1 LEQNIVLNNLILKE
15 AIMAK
20 RITTQHEVIKGRE
33 SEMTQNSNGAFV
45 FAMDD
50 WKQLERFLVLGTE
63 GGTYYIKEE
72 TLTKQNALA
81 LLRCLDEDGKRVV
94 KMVADIS
101 ISGRAYKNNPAIFA
115 LALASAHTN
124 LETRQAAFDAL
135 PKVVRTATHLYT
147 FAHYMQ
153 SFRGWGKAARKAVA
167 KWYTEKSVK
176 DLAYQMIKYQQRDGW
191 THKDIIRL
199 AHPVAN
205 SPEQEALFR
214 WAVAGQNGL
223 SDTVRKI
230 KKNGVMVTE
239 TRSDL
244 SANIHAQVS
253 AFEEMK
259 KLGEQDVKSAIKLIE
274 EHDLPREAVSTHFL
288 NDASVWNA
296 LLKRMPMTAAIR
308 NLGTMSKNKVF
319 DIAEAKNKVLEM
331 LTNKEHLMRSRVHPM
346 QILIALKTYEQ
357 GKGMLGKN
365 TWAVDR
371 DILSALDEA
380 FYKAFVNVTPTGK
393 RILLALDVSGSMT
406 GLGTTPIQGLTARE
420 VTAAMSLITLSVEEN
435 AEVVGFQNRLVK
447 LNISSKMKL
456 PAVMKKIDNLP
467 FGSTD
472 CAAPFSWAKENKR
485 EFDAFCVYT
494 DNETGSGS
502 YWGRSRASAQPA
514 EALKSYRKL
523 TGIPAKMAVIA
534 TAANNFSIADP
545 KDSGM
550 IDVCGFDGTI
560 PAMLGDFI
568 RD

>member
-1 LEQNIVLNNLILKE
+1 MTKKIQ
-15 AIMAK
+15 
-20 RITTQHEVIKGRE
+20 TQHEVIKGRE

-81 LLRCLDEDGKRVV
+81 LLRCLDEDGVRVV
-94 KMVADIS
+94 KMVEDIS
-101 ISGRAYKNNPAIFA
+101 VSGRAYKNNPALFA

-124 LETRQAAFDAL
+124 LETRRAAFAAL
-135 PKVVRTATHLYT
+135 PKVVRTATHLYN

-214 WAVAGQNGL
+214 WAVAGQAGL

-230 KKNGVMVTE
+230 KKNGVITTE

-244 SANIHAQVS
+244 SGNIHSQIA

-259 KLGEQDVKSAIKLIE
+259 KLDQTDIKSAISLIE
-274 EHDLPREAVSTHFL
+274 TYDLPREAVATHFL
-288 NDASVWNA
+288 NDAEIWNA

-308 NLGTMSKNKVF
+308 NLGTMSKNSVF
-319 DIAEAKNKVLEM
+319 NIAEAKNKVLEM
-331 LTNKEHLMRSRVHPM
+331 LSNKEHLMRSRIHPM

-357 GKGMLGKN
+357 GKGMFGKN
-365 TWAVDR
+365 TWTVDR
-371 DILSALDEA
+371 DILHALDEA
-380 FYKAFVNVTPTGK
+380 FYKTFVNVAPTGK
-393 RILLALDVSGSMT
+393 RILLALDVSGSMS
-406 GLGTTPIQGLTARE
+406 GPGTTSVQGLTARE

-435 AEVVGFQNRLVK
+435 AEVVGFQNKLVK
-447 LNISSKMKL
+447 IDISSKMKL
-456 PAVMKKIDNLP
+456 PAVMNRISNLP

-472 CAAPFSWAKENKR
+472 CAAPFSWARENKR

-494 DNETGSGS
+494 DNETGSGY
-502 YWGRSRASAQPA
+502 YWGAHRPSAQPA
-514 EALKSYRKL
+514 EALKAYRKS

-534 TAANNFSIADP
+534 TASNNFSIADP
-545 KDSGM
+545 RDLGM
-550 IDVCGFDGTI
+550 IDVCGFDGSI
-560 PAMLGDFI
+560 PAMLADFI